1 MAAPAHTA
9 QAVVLRRTVDT
20 HLLREGTKTM
30 RNLLSKLAV
39 AFSFVLI
46 TALTISP
53 ALSQDSGQK
62 QDDKDYV
69 VKLGYYNCDH
79 MTAAAVAKDAGIFEE
94 LGLKVLVTG
103 NGQVPEAMAA
113 GQMDVGYI
121 GFERMVR
128 AFLKGS
134 PVFMAAQ
141 NHLGGSSYIVV
152 RNGIN
157 DPKELVGKKLA
168 LHKSGPTPETINSE
182 WVSFARSSGIPVEGK
197 NYELFQMADKDQF
210 LALKLG
216 QLDGYL
222 TCDPWASMAEYEG
235 CGHIMRAFTKTESG
249 KWGTCCVYS
258 MNAEFARTHPNLAKK
273 MILAHS
279 RAIQFIYTKPLK
291 SAEIFA
297 KSYSVPLEVAL
308 MTIYKKTIAEERT
321 LRWDISLDN
330 VREAVEANIVT
341 NTLDGAAKTSDYV
354 QTALL
359 EQAGTENFDKFI
371 KEKVDPIFPLGI
383 TYENWKK
390 KAYEAEGRTLASAV
404 Q

>member
-1 MAAPAHTA
+1 MRNLMSKLLLTLSFLVLAAPAAT
-9 QAVVLRRTVDT
+9 
-20 HLLREGTKTM
+20 
-30 RNLLSKLAV
+30 
-39 AFSFVLI
+39 
-46 TALTISP
+46 P
-53 ALSQDSGQK
+53 ALSQGTGQNPA
-62 QDDKDYV
+62 DKDYV

-79 MTAAAVAKDAGIFEE
+79 MTAAPVAKDAGIFEE
-94 LGLKVLVTG
+94 LGLKVQVTG

-128 AFLKGS
+128 SYLKGA

-141 NHLGGSSYIVV
+141 NHLGGSFYLVA
-152 RNGIN
+152 RNGLN

-168 LHKSGPTPETINSE
+168 LHKSGPTPEKVNSE
-182 WVSFARSSGIPVEGK
+182 WVSYTRANGIPVEGK
-197 NYELFQMADKDQF
+197 NYQLFDMADKDQF

-216 QLDGYL
+216 KLDGYL
-222 TCDPWASMAEYEG
+222 TCDPWASMAEYDG
-235 CGHIMRAFTKTESG
+235 CGHIMRAFTKTDSG

-258 MNAEFARTHPNLAKK
+258 MNREFATAHPDLAKK

-279 RAIQFIYTKPLK
+279 RAIQLIYTKPLK
-291 SAEIFA
+291 CAEIFA
-297 KSYSVPLEVAL
+297 KNYSVPIEVAL
-308 MTIYKKTIAEERT
+308 MTIYKKTVAEERT
-321 LRWDISLDN
+321 LRWDVNLDN
-330 VREAVEANIVT
+330 VREAIEMNIVT
-341 NTLDGAAKTSDYV
+341 NTLDGAARTSDYV

-359 EQAGTENFDKFI
+359 EQAGTDNFDRFI

-390 KAYEAEGRTLASAV
+390 KAGEVEGRTIPTAV

>member
-1 MAAPAHTA
+1 M
-9 QAVVLRRTVDT
+9 
-20 HLLREGTKTM
+20 
-30 RNLLSKLAV
+30 SKSLF

-46 TALTISP
+46 AVLTISP
-53 ALSQDSGQK
+53 ALAQESGPK
-62 QDDKDYV
+62 PEDKDYV

-79 MTAAAVAKDAGIFEE
+79 MTAAVVAKDAGIFEE

-128 AFLKGS
+128 SFLKGS

-141 NHLGGSSYIVV
+141 NHLGGSFYLVV
-152 RNGIN
+152 RHGIN
-157 DPKELVGKKLA
+157 DPKELVGKNLA
-168 LHKSGPTPETINSE
+168 LHKSGPTPEKVTSE

-235 CGHIMRAFTKTESG
+235 CGRIMRAFTKTDSG

-258 MNAEFARTHPNLAKK
+258 MNKNFAGAHPDLAKK

-279 RAIQFIYTKPLK
+279 RAIEFIYTRPLK

-297 KSYSVPLEVAL
+297 QNYSVPLEVAL
-308 MTIYKKTIAEERT
+308 MTIYKKTVAEDRT
-321 LRWDISLDN
+321 LRWDINMDN
-330 VREAVEANIVT
+330 VREAVDANIVT

-371 KEKVDPIFPLGI
+371 KEKVDPVFPLGI

-390 KAYEAEGRTLASAV
+390 KAYETEGRKLASAV